1 MKVSEVIQLIR
12 AGYTKEE
19 IAAMEAQQE
28 PVTAPEGA
36 APEAPAPDPAPA
48 PAAAPAAPDPAPAP
62 AAAPADP
69 APNQDLLDAIRTLTA
84 AVQHNNKILTPQ
96 PDNIVPDD
104 IQKQADEILT
114 KFLNT

>member
-1 MKVSEVIQLIR
+1 MKVSEVIQLIG

-28 PVTAPEGA
+28 PVAAPESA

-48 PAAAPAAPDPAPAP
+48 P
-62 AAAPADP
+62 AAPADP

-104 IQKQADEILT
+104 VQKQADEILT

>member
-1 MKVSEVIQLIR
+1 MKVSEVIQLIG

-28 PVTAPEGA
+28 PVSAPEGA
-36 APEAPAPDPAPA
+36 APEVPAS
-48 PAAAPAAPDPAPAP
+48 DPAPAP

-84 AVQHNNKILTPQ
+84 AVQHNNKIMTPQ

-104 IQKQADEILT
+104 VQKQADEILT

>member
-1 MKVSEVIQLIR
+1 MKVSDVIQLLG

-28 PVTAPEGA
+28 PVA
-36 APEAPAPDPAPA
+36 APESAAPADPAPDPV
-48 PAAAPAAPDPAPAP
+48 P

-69 APNQDLLDAIRTLTA
+69 APNQDLLDAIKTLTA

-104 IQKQADEILT
+104 VQKQADEILT

>member
-1 MKVSEVIQLIR
+1 MKVSEVIQLIG

-19 IAAMEAQQE
+19 IAAMEAAQE
-28 PVTAPEGA
+28 
-36 APEAPAPDPAPA
+36 
-48 PAAAPAAPDPAPAP
+48 PAAAPESAAPADPAPDPAPAP

-84 AVQHNNKILTPQ
+84 AVQHNNKIMTPQ

-104 IQKQADEILT
+104 VQKQADEILT

>member
-1 MKVSEVIQLIR
+1 MKVSEVIQLIG

-28 PVTAPEGA
+28 PVAAPENA
-36 APEAPAPDPAPA
+36 APEAPAPDPAPV
-48 PAAAPAAPDPAPAP
+48 PAAAPVDPV
-62 AAAPADP
+62 
-69 APNQDLLDAIRTLTA
+69 PNQDLLDAIRTLTA

-104 IQKQADEILT
+104 VQKQADEILT

>member
-1 MKVSEVIQLIR
+1 MKVSEVIQLIG

-28 PVTAPEGA
+28 PVA
-36 APEAPAPDPAPA
+36 APESAAPDAPAPDPAPA
-48 PAAAPAAPDPAPAP
+48 PAAAPADPV
-62 AAAPADP
+62 
-69 APNQDLLDAIRTLTA
+69 PNQDLLDAIRTLTA

-104 IQKQADEILT
+104 VQKQADEILT

>member
-28 PVTAPEGA
+28 PVAAPEDA

-48 PAAAPAAPDPAPAP
+48 PAA
-62 AAAPADP
+62 PADP
-69 APNQDLLDAIRTLTA
+69 IPNQDLLDAIRTLTA
-84 AVQHNNKILTPQ
+84 AVQHNNKIMTPQ

-104 IQKQADEILT
+104 VQKQADEILT
-114 KFLNT
+114 KFCNT

>member
-1 MKVSEVIQLIR
+1 MKVSEVIQLIG

-28 PVTAPEGA
+28 PVAAPESA
-36 APEAPAPDPAPA
+36 APEAP
-48 PAAAPAAPDPAPAP
+48 APDPAPAP

-84 AVQHNNKILTPQ
+84 AVQHNNKINTPQ
-96 PDNIVPDD
+96 PDINVPDD
-104 IQKQADEILT
+104 VQKQADEILT

>member
-1 MKVSEVIQLIR
+1 MKVSEVIQLIG

-28 PVTAPEGA
+28 PVAAPEGT
-36 APEAPAPDPAPA
+36 APEAP
-48 PAAAPAAPDPAPAP
+48 APDPAPAP

-84 AVQHNNKILTPQ
+84 AVQHNNKIMTPQ
-96 PDNIVPDD
+96 PDINVPDD
-104 IQKQADEILT
+104 VQKQADEILT

>member
-1 MKVSEVIQLIR
+1 MKVSEVIQLIG

-28 PVTAPEGA
+28 PVAAPEGA

-48 PAAAPAAPDPAPAP
+48 PAAAPVDPV
-62 AAAPADP
+62 
-69 APNQDLLDAIRTLTA
+69 PNQDLLDAIRTLTA

-104 IQKQADEILT
+104 VQKQADEILT

>member
-1 MKVSEVIQLIR
+1 MKVSEVIQLIG

-28 PVTAPEGA
+28 PVAAPEGA
-36 APEAPAPDPAPA
+36 APDAP
-48 PAAAPAAPDPAPAP
+48 APDPAPAP

-84 AVQHNNKILTPQ
+84 AVQHNNKIMTPQ
-96 PDNIVPDD
+96 PDINVPDD
-104 IQKQADEILT
+104 VQKQADEILT

>member
-1 MKVSEVIQLIR
+1 MKVSEVIQLIG

-28 PVTAPEGA
+28 PVTAPEGS
-36 APEAPAPDPAPA
+36 APAPDPVPA
-48 PAAAPAAPDPAPAP
+48 PV
-62 AAAPADP
+62 AAPADP
-69 APNQDLLDAIRTLTA
+69 TPNQDLLDAIRTLTA
-84 AVQHNNKILTPQ
+84 AVQHNNKINTPQ

>member
-1 MKVSEVIQLIR
+1 MKVSEVIQLIG

-28 PVTAPEGA
+28 PVAAPEGA
-36 APEAPAPDPAPA
+36 APEAP
-48 PAAAPAAPDPAPAP
+48 APDPAPAP

-84 AVQHNNKILTPQ
+84 AVQHNNKIMTPQ
-96 PDNIVPDD
+96 PGINVPDD
-104 IQKQADEILT
+104 VQKQADEILT

>member
-1 MKVSEVIQLIR
+1 MKVSEVIQLIG

-28 PVTAPEGA
+28 PDA
-36 APEAPAPDPAPA
+36 APDNAAQEATAPDPA
-48 PAAAPAAPDPAPAP
+48 AAPVDPV
-62 AAAPADP
+62 
-69 APNQDLLDAIRTLTA
+69 PNKDLLDAIRTLTA

-104 IQKQADEILT
+104 VQKQADEILT

>member
-1 MKVSEVIQLIR
+1 MKVSEVIQLIG

-48 PAAAPAAPDPAPAP
+48 S

-69 APNQDLLDAIRTLTA
+69 APNQELLDAIRTLTA

-104 IQKQADEILT
+104 VQKQADEILT

>member
-1 MKVSEVIQLIR
+1 MKVSEVIQLIG

-28 PVTAPEGA
+28 PVAAPEGA
-36 APEAPAPDPAPA
+36 APEAPAPD
-48 PAAAPAAPDPAPAP
+48 PAP

>member
-48 PAAAPAAPDPAPAP
+48 PAAAPADPS
-62 AAAPADP
+62 
-69 APNQDLLDAIRTLTA
+69 PNQDLLDAIRTLTA

-104 IQKQADEILT
+104 VQKQADEILT

>member
-19 IAAMEAQQE
+19 IAAMEAQQD

-36 APEAPAPDPAPA
+36 APEVPAPD
-48 PAAAPAAPDPAPAP
+48 PAP

-84 AVQHNNKILTPQ
+84 AVQHNNKIMTPQ

-104 IQKQADEILT
+104 VQKQADEILT

>member
-1 MKVSEVIQLIR
+1 MKVSEVIQLIG

-36 APEAPAPDPAPA
+36 APEAPAPDPAPV
-48 PAAAPAAPDPAPAP
+48 P

-69 APNQDLLDAIRTLTA
+69 TPNQDLLDAIRTLTA
-84 AVQHNNKILTPQ
+84 AVQHNNKIMTPQ

-104 IQKQADEILT
+104 VQKQADEILA
-114 KFLNT
+114 KFCNT

>member
-1 MKVSEVIQLIR
+1 MKVSEVIQLIG

-19 IAAMEAQQE
+19 IAAFEAQE
-28 PVTAPEGA
+28 ESIAGSEGSAPA
-36 APEAPAPDPAPA
+36 APAPDPVPA
-48 PAAAPAAPDPAPAP
+48 PV
-62 AAAPADP
+62 AAPADP

-84 AVQHNNKILTPQ
+84 AVQHNNKINTPQ

-104 IQKQADEILT
+104 VQKQADEILT

>member
-1 MKVSEVIQLIR
+1 MKVSEVIQLIG

-28 PVTAPEGA
+28 PVAASEGA
-36 APEAPAPDPAPA
+36 APEAP
-48 PAAAPAAPDPAPAP
+48 APDPAPAP

-104 IQKQADEILT
+104 VQKQADEILT

>member
-1 MKVSEVIQLIR
+1 MKVSEIIQLIG

-19 IAAMEAQQE
+19 IAALEAQQE
-28 PVTAPEGA
+28 PIAAPEGT

-48 PAAAPAAPDPAPAP
+48 PV
-62 AAAPADP
+62 AAPADP
-69 APNQDLLDAIRTLTA
+69 APTQDLLDAIRTLTA
-84 AVQHNNKILTPQ
+84 AVQHNNKIMTPQ

-104 IQKQADEILT
+104 VQKQADEILT